1 MLQRYKM
8 YQEPN
13 KSILIIKSEF
23 ASLLSSETYMAKREW
38 TMRTTHKLTEA
49 ILYIT
54 RYQPKFIM
62 ISIDHE
68 NKNIRGFIR
77 MLMQSFPDRVIVY
90 AEKPHVLTYHYFNE
104 IGSNYNI
111 YPPVSGPA
119 IERTLLAYY
128 KGQLSQGTPEIRI
141 FKGPQWNKLL
151 ENEHW
156 MYKGKKPV
164 VEKQLISNA
173 KARELLTLV
182 GEEIPTTTAEHKATQ
197 NKKTTEEDSVEQTE
211 RKAKSLSATEETNRK
226 RKKDLTATQEQN
238 EKTGK
243 ALTANQDQ
251 DASHGKAM
259 QAQQDGSPYGEVKTI
274 ETESSSG
281 SAAVL
286 AASIEAAL
294 SDSRRTIVEHEE
306 NVLRGFHHES
316 LISRAAQEALEKT
329 VNKTRS
335 AYVEKVENTSEMSCI
350 VVESTRFEG
359 YLVAAIG
366 HNREPEAA
374 FIQGLRQRIF
384 HFLRVNGEH
393 INEDDEPMMVTLK
406 KVDFKGWADA
416 EAEFLRKSEHNQ
428 EEVSIAFFPRTNIH
442 AHFEDSA
449 DVKMVKIK
457 MEDLKADVPVD
468 FNLYIYLEE
477 NQRYVRYTAKGAKFQ
492 AHQKARLERQG
503 LRHMHVFKDEIAGF
517 NKYRAQ
523 NYLNDKID
531 SYHSSHRDLISA

>member
-23 ASLLSSETYMAKREW
+23 ASLLSSENYMSKREW
-38 TMRTTHKLTEA
+38 TMRTTHKLTDA

-62 ISIDHE
+62 ISMDHE
-68 NKNIRGFIR
+68 NKNIKSFIR

-104 IGSNYNI
+104 LGSNYNI

-141 FKGPQWNKLL
+141 FKGPQWNKLS

-156 MYKGKKPV
+156 MYKGKRPV

-182 GEEIPTTTAEHKATQ
+182 GEEIPAPSVDHSAVQTKKSTADNSAEQATPAT
-197 NKKTTEEDSVEQTE
+197 KK
-211 RKAKSLSATEETNRK
+211 
-226 RKKDLTATQEQN
+226 LTAVQEAP
-238 EKTGK
+238 ELKLKSKEGAPEAEPVGK
-243 ALTANQDQ
+243 VT
-251 DASHGKAM
+251 
-259 QAQQDGSPYGEVKTI
+259 TI
-274 ETESSSG
+274 ETDVAASG
-281 SAAVL
+281 DLL
-286 AASIEAAL
+286 AASLDAAIAEAELTRANQ
-294 SDSRRTIVEHEE
+294 EE
-306 NVLRGFHHES
+306 RILRGFHYES

-329 VNKTRS
+329 VHKTRA
-335 AYVEKVENTSEMSCI
+335 AYIEKVENSSEMSCI

-393 INEDDEPMMVTLK
+393 INEDDEPMLVTLK
-406 KVDFKGWADA
+406 KVDFKGWANA
-416 EAEFLRKSEHNQ
+416 EAEFMRRSEHNQ

-442 AHFEDSA
+442 PHFEDSP

-477 NQRYVRYTAKGAKFQ
+477 NKKYVRYTAKGNKFQ
-492 AHQKARLERQG
+492 AHQKERLERQG
-503 LRHMHVFKDEIAGF
+503 LKHMHVFKTEIAGF

-531 SYHSSHRDLISA
+531 SFHSHIGI

>member
-1 MLQRYKM
+1 M

-13 KSILIIKSEF
+13 KSILIVKSEF

-62 ISIDHE
+62 VSIDHE
-68 NKNIRGFIR
+68 NKNIKSFVR
-77 MLMQSFPDRVIVY
+77 MLMQSFPERVIVF

-104 IGSNYNI
+104 LGSNYNI

-164 VEKQLISNA
+164 VEKQLISNS

-182 GEEIPTTTAEHKATQ
+182 GEEVPVGNVDNRAAKNKNEGQLKSAEKAPEALGKLSTIQEEPAKLGSAQATSPNAEPFGAVSATQ
-197 NKKTTEEDSVEQTE
+197 DVL
-211 RKAKSLSATEETNRK
+211 APA
-226 RKKDLTATQEQN
+226 
-238 EKTGK
+238 G
-243 ALTANQDQ
+243 
-251 DASHGKAM
+251 
-259 QAQQDGSPYGEVKTI
+259 
-274 ETESSSG
+274 
-281 SAAVL
+281 AVL
-286 AASIEAAL
+286 AASIDAAL
-294 SDSRRTIVEHEE
+294 SDSGRTVIDQEE
-306 NVLRGFHHES
+306 RVLRGFRHES

-329 VNKTRS
+329 VKKTHA
-335 AYVEKVENTSEMSCI
+335 AYVEKVENTSDMSCI

-393 INEDDEPMMVTLK
+393 INEDDEPMLVTLK

-442 AHFEDSA
+442 PHFEDSP

-492 AHQKARLERQG
+492 AHQKARLEKQG
-503 LRHMHVFKDEIAGF
+503 LKHMHVFKTEIADF
-517 NKYRAQ
+517 TKYRAQ

-531 SYHSSHRDLISA
+531 SFHSHIGI

>member
-23 ASLLSSETYMAKREW
+23 ASLLSSENYMAKREW

-68 NKNIRGFIR
+68 NKNIKGFVR

-104 IGSNYNI
+104 LGSSYNI

-182 GEEIPTTTAEHKATQ
+182 GEEIPVGSVDHRAVQTKNSSALKSAEQET
-197 NKKTTEEDSVEQTE
+197 
-211 RKAKSLSATEETNRK
+211 KSAGKLSASQDAPE
-226 RKKDLTATQEQN
+226 AS
-238 EKTGK
+238 GK
-243 ALTANQDQ
+243 AQAMP
-251 DASHGKAM
+251 AAAEPVGKVSTV
-259 QAQQDGSPYGEVKTI
+259 QE
-274 ETESSSG
+274 ESSPAG
-281 SAAVL
+281 AVL

-294 SDSRRTIVEHEE
+294 AEPEQKRFDQEE
-306 NVLRGFHHES
+306 RILRGYRHES

-329 VNKTRS
+329 VNKTRA
-335 AYVEKVENTSEMSCI
+335 AYVEKVENSSEMSCI

-393 INEDDEPMMVTLK
+393 INEDDEPMLVTLK

-442 AHFEDSA
+442 PHFEDSP

-457 MEDLKADVPVD
+457 MEDLKPDVPVD

-477 NQRYVRYTAKGAKFQ
+477 NQKYVRYTAKGNKFQ
-492 AHQKARLERQG
+492 AHQKERLERQG
-503 LRHMHVFKDEIAGF
+503 LKHMHVFKTEIAGF

-531 SYHSSHRDLISA
+531 SFHSQIGI

>member
-8 YQEPN
+8 YQETN

-23 ASLLSSETYMAKREW
+23 ASLLSSETYMSKREW

-104 IGSNYNI
+104 IGSSYNI

-182 GEEIPTTTAEHKATQ
+182 GEELPVAPAELKALKDKKTAEENSA
-197 NKKTTEEDSVEQTE
+197 VQTE
-211 RKAKSLSATEETNRK
+211 KKAKALAASEEAKENRKKALSAV
-226 RKKDLTATQEQN
+226 QEQN
-238 EKTGK
+238 EKAGK
-243 ALTANQDQ
+243 ALSATQEQPLNSVKTTQ
-251 DASHGKAM
+251 SSKEGT
-259 QAQQDGSPYGEVKTI
+259 PFGEVKTI
-274 ETESSSG
+274 ETEGSSG

-294 SDSRRTIVEHEE
+294 SDSHRSIVEHEE

-329 VNKTRS
+329 VNKTHS
-335 AYVEKVENTSEMSCI
+335 AFVERVGNTSEMSCI

-366 HNREPEAA
+366 HNREPEEN

-393 INEDDEPMMVTLK
+393 INEDDEPMLVTLK

-416 EAEFLRKSEHNQ
+416 EAEFLRRSEHNQ
-428 EEVSIAFFPRTNIH
+428 EEVSIAFFPRNNIH

-477 NQRYVRYTAKGAKFQ
+477 NQRYVRYTAKGNKFQ

-503 LRHMHVFKDEIAGF
+503 MRHMHVFKEELAGF

-523 NYLNDKID
+523 NYLNEKID
-531 SYHSSHRDLISA
+531 SYHSAQRDLLPA

>member
-1 MLQRYKM
+1 MCSLETPETPLRKTMLQRYKM

-23 ASLLSSETYMAKREW
+23 ASLWSSENYMAKREW

-62 ISIDHE
+62 VSIDHE
-68 NKNIRGFIR
+68 NKNIKSFVR

-104 IGSNYNI
+104 LGSNYNI

-164 VEKQLISNA
+164 VQKQLISNA

-182 GEEIPTTTAEHKATQ
+182 GEEIPVGNVENRAVQTKNAGQINAAEQDSKSAGKMSAVQEAAEFEGKAETSSPPTESLGEVTTI
-197 NKKTTEEDSVEQTE
+197 TEE
-211 RKAKSLSATEETNRK
+211 LSPK
-226 RKKDLTATQEQN
+226 
-238 EKTGK
+238 G
-243 ALTANQDQ
+243 
-251 DASHGKAM
+251 
-259 QAQQDGSPYGEVKTI
+259 
-274 ETESSSG
+274 
-281 SAAVL
+281 AVL
-286 AASIEAAL
+286 AASIDAAL
-294 SDSRRTIVEHEE
+294 TEANQKRHDLEE
-306 NVLRGFHHES
+306 RILYGYRHES

-329 VNKTRS
+329 ANRTRA
-335 AYVEKVENTSEMSCI
+335 AYVEKVENSTEMSCI

-393 INEDDEPMMVTLK
+393 INEDDEPMLVTLK

-442 AHFEDSA
+442 PHFEESS

-468 FNLYIYLEE
+468 FNLYIYLE
-477 NQRYVRYTAKGAKFQ
+477 
-492 AHQKARLERQG
+492 
-503 LRHMHVFKDEIAGF
+503 
-517 NKYRAQ
+517 
-523 NYLNDKID
+523 
-531 SYHSSHRDLISA
+531 